1 MSGIATA
8 KGRITSRIATR
19 CIARSCAATLAILAL
34 LASPASWAAEKIR
47 FGLNWLPEGEH
58 CGFFQAKAAG
68 LYEKAGLDV
77 ELRSGGP
84 DQNVAILV
92 ASGQET
98 MAMGSSFTT
107 LNLINQGTPAV
118 TVAAFFQKD
127 PQT

>member
-1 MSGIATA
+1 MPRA
-8 KGRITSRIATR
+8 KRCFSSFGRTR
-19 CIARSCAATLAILAL
+19 LNHTIGAEWRLAHGDCPMTPRTLLRSASLLAL
-34 LASPASWAAEKIR
+34 AAFAFSAAPAQALEKIR

-98 MAMGSSFTT
+98 IG
-107 LNLINQGTPAV
+107 LG
-118 TVAAFFQKD
+118 
-127 PQT
+127 